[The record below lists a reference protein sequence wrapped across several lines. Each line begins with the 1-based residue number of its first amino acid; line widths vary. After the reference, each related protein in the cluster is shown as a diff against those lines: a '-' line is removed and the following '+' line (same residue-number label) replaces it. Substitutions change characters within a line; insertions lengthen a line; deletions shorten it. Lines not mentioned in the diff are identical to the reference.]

1 MNKKQILT
9 VATIL
14 VFIAPTLG
22 PLNAEASSKTLEELT
37 QQQTELSNHSEA
49 INNKIEDKEQELNAL
64 AEDKRQLQVE
74 VANLQKDINN
84 LTEKINVQE
93 EKIKQLEEKIEQL
106 HKEIVRL
113 QDQINQRN
121 ERLAL
126 QARSVQ
132 TQVNPQDI
140 VNMLVSAESVSDLF
154 GRISVITQLLNANQ
168 NTLQIQLE
176 DQLAL
181 EDAENQLKFEQNE
194 LEKTRTQLEVNQK
207 QLVTQRNTV
216 EKKITQVA
224 KQHDLTAEEKEAL
237 FNEKLLIAQQMNTL
251 KEKAKVEQQRIAEE
265 EQLAAE
271 QRRIAEMST
280 FRVKESKTDN
290 EVNAVTPSSNAS
302 SKPVMNAP
310 KEKDTSSGWIMP
322 ARGRLTSPYGWRT
335 HPVYGGQRFHKGVD
349 IAGSGP
355 IIAARSGKV
364 VTATYNSGLGYYVKI
379 DHGDGYQSVYSHMQP
394 NLSVS
399 VGQEVSQGQQV
410 GIMGTTGTSTGVH
423 LDFQIIKNGSNV
435 NPAPYIGL

>member
-49 INNKIEDKEQELNAL
+49 INNKIEDKEQELNSL

-140 VNMLVSAESVSDLF
+140 VIMLVSAESVSDLF
-154 GRISVITQLLNANQ
+154 GRISVITQLFNANQ

-224 KQHDLTAEEKEAL
+224 KQ
-237 FNEKLLIAQQMNTL
+237 
-251 KEKAKVEQQRIAEE
+251 QRIAE

>member
-22 PLNAEASSKTLEELT
+22 PLNAEASSKTLDELT
-37 QQQTELSNHSEA
+37 QQQTELSNYSEA
-49 INNKIEDKEQELNAL
+49 INNKIEDKEQELNSL

-74 VANLQKDINN
+74 MANLQKDINN

-140 VNMLVSAESVSDLF
+140 VIMLVSAESVSDLF

-224 KQHDLTAEEKEAL
+224 KQHDLTAEEKEAF

-251 KEKAKVEQQRIAEE
+251 KEKAKVEQQRIAE
-265 EQLAAE
+265 
-271 QRRIAEMST
+271 MST
-280 FRVKESKTDN
+280 FRAKESKTDN

-335 HPVYGGQRFHKGVD
+335 HPVYGGQRFHNGVD

>member
-49 INNKIEDKEQELNAL
+49 INNKIEDKEQELNSL

-224 KQHDLTAEEKEAL
+224 KQ
-237 FNEKLLIAQQMNTL
+237 
-251 KEKAKVEQQRIAEE
+251 QRIAE

>member
-1 MNKKQILT
+1 MNKEQILT

-37 QQQTELSNHSEA
+37 QQQTELSNYSEA
-49 INNKIEDKEQELNAL
+49 INNKIEDKEQELNSL

-154 GRISVITQLLNANQ
+154 GHISVITQLLNANQ

-216 EKKITQVA
+216 EKKITQVD
-224 KQHDLTAEEKEAL
+224 K
-237 FNEKLLIAQQMNTL
+237 
-251 KEKAKVEQQRIAEE
+251 QQRIAE

-364 VTATYNSGLGYYVKI
+364 VTATYNSGLGYYVRI

>member
-1 MNKKQILT
+1 MNKEQILT

-37 QQQTELSNHSEA
+37 QQQTELSNYSEA
-49 INNKIEDKEQELNAL
+49 INNKIEDKEQELNSL

-154 GRISVITQLLNANQ
+154 GHISVITQLLNANQ

-224 KQHDLTAEEKEAL
+224 KQ
-237 FNEKLLIAQQMNTL
+237 
-251 KEKAKVEQQRIAEE
+251 QRIAE

>member
-49 INNKIEDKEQELNAL
+49 INNKIEDKEQELNSL

-224 KQHDLTAEEKEAL
+224 KQ
-237 FNEKLLIAQQMNTL
+237 
-251 KEKAKVEQQRIAEE
+251 QRIAE

-280 FRVKESKTDN
+280 SRVKESKTDN

>member
-1 MNKKQILT
+1 MNKEQILT

-37 QQQTELSNHSEA
+37 QQQTELSNYSEA
-49 INNKIEDKEQELNAL
+49 INNKIEDKEQELNSL

-154 GRISVITQLLNANQ
+154 GHISVITQLLNANQ

-216 EKKITQVA
+216 EKKITQVD
-224 KQHDLTAEEKEAL
+224 K
-237 FNEKLLIAQQMNTL
+237 
-251 KEKAKVEQQRIAEE
+251 QQRIAE